1 MKRRNTMRTKNWTI
15 TEAPIDDDN
24 MFKTSVAPQEHTLP
38 FRLLDDD
45 GVVYFLGYMR
55 PTQSEALFRP
65 LDIVGDSYGCTS
77 IEIMENGKW
86 EVV

>member
-1 MKRRNTMRTKNWTI
+1 MKTKNWTI
-15 TEAPIDDDN
+15 TEAPIDYT
-24 MFKTSVAPQEHTLP
+24 FKLSVASKEHTLL

-45 GVVYFLGYMR
+45 GVVYFLGYMK
-55 PTQSEALFRP
+55 PTQTEALFHP
-65 LDIVGDSYGCTS
+65 LDVVGDSYGCTS